1 MNRRTAM
8 ELYWREVRRG
18 LNLVV
23 RTPDGE
29 EVRVGGVRETKRGI
43 QAIAETQGY
52 EPGRAANDLPSVE
65 EAKRF
70 VESFQPWQD
79 FFIEPLE
86 LDPVVRAAEDG

>member
-1 MNRRTAM
+1 M

-18 LNLVV
+18 LNLIV

-29 EVRVGGVRETKRGI
+29 EYRVGGVRETKRGI
-43 QAIAETQGY
+43 QAIAETRGY

-86 LDPVVRAAEDG
+86 LDPVVRVAEDG